1 MARAA
6 DEPKYTVV
14 QQHGEFEVREYA
26 PYAYLVAEVFVPGP
40 AAEAGNQGF
49 RILAG
54 CISGKNRGS
63 A

>member
-1 MARAA
+1 M
-6 DEPKYTVV
+6 
-14 QQHGEFEVREYA
+14 QQHGDFEVREYA
-26 PYAYLVAEVFVPGP
+26 PYLVAEVFVPGP